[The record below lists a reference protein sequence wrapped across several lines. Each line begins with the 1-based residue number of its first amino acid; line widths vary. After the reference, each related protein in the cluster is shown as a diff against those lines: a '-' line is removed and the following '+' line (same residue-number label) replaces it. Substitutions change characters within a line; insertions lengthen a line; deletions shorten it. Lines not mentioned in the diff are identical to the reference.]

1 MTGTF
6 LFLTRRSM
14 RNRAARRIR
23 RLRQP
28 RYVAGLVVGLG
39 YLYWAVLRNQF
50 GAAREGSSLL
60 SRPDIASA
68 LPAVAAAVGLVLW
81 LVVLVAWFWPSS
93 GPPLKF
99 SAAEVQFFYTAPVT
113 RRQLLHYKL
122 LRSQLGVAL
131 GVLLASVLSGALAAA
146 SAGRWTLLVGALVLF
161 STLRLHLLGVSL
173 ARATLGAG
181 VSSVPVRAWLPPA
194 VMAVLSALIVAPVV
208 VRGSELLSLG
218 GARLA
223 GRLLVLVQAPPASA
237 GLWPFT
243 SLVAPVLAPP
253 TIPFLVALAPALAL
267 LALNYWW
274 VLQSDAVLGDAVSAT
289 ERQLAGGRRRLRLP
303 AAGARKPPFRLA
315 PVGPAETA
323 LLWKNLILLGRY
335 ASARGILRVLATV
348 AILSTVVATSR
359 AAGVLASLGLALAG
373 FIVLIGPHMVRNDL
387 RHDMT
392 RLALLKTWPVR
403 GWSLVL
409 GELLAPTV
417 LLTLF
422 AWTSLA
428 VALAASNGLGLR
440 WASFGERAA
449 LSLAAVALAPALIA
463 AQLLI
468 QNTAVVLF
476 PGWIPTGAS
485 RPRGIEAMGQ
495 QMLMLALTMLTL
507 LVGVL
512 PAAVVAGASAVVFYA
527 VAGIPGLV
535 PAAFLFAA
543 ILLLEGSLVVMF
555 LGRLLERTEPAH
567 VEAEE

>member
-1 MTGTF
+1 VTGTF

-50 GAAREGSSLL
+50 AAAREGSSLL
-60 SRPDIASA
+60 SKPVIASA
-68 LPAVAAAVGLVLW
+68 LPAVVAAVGLVLW

-93 GPPLKF
+93 EPPLKF

-131 GVLLASVLSGALAAA
+131 GVLLASALSGALAAA

-161 STLRLHLLGVSL
+161 SALRLHLLGVSL

-194 VMAVLSALIVAPVV
+194 VMAVLSALIVAPMV

-218 GARLA
+218 GARLV

-267 LALNYWW
+267 LGLNYWW

-289 ERQLAGGRRRLRLP
+289 ERQLASGRRRLP
-303 AAGARKPPFRLA
+303 APGARRPPFRLA

-335 ASARGILRVLATV
+335 ASARGILRVLALV
-348 AILSTVVATSR
+348 VVLSTVVATSR
-359 AAGVLASLGLALAG
+359 AAGALASLGLALAG
-373 FIVLIGPHMVRNDL
+373 FIVLIGPYMVRNDL

-417 LLTLF
+417 LLTLL

-428 VALAASNGLGLR
+428 VALAASGGLGVR

-449 LSLAAVALAPALIA
+449 LSLAAVSLAPALIA

-495 QMLMLALTMLTL
+495 QMLMLAGTL
-507 LVGVL
+507 LALVVGVL
-512 PAAVVAGASAVVFYA
+512 PAAAIAGALGFVLYRLAGIAGLIPAALLFVLVLFLEAA
-527 VAGIPGLV
+527 VAII
-535 PAAFLFAA
+535 A
-543 ILLLEGSLVVMF
+543 
-555 LGRLLERTEPAH
+555 LGHVLERTEPSQ
-567 VEAEE
+567 VDGGED